1 MYYRKSRKFIPFILA
16 GLVLTL
22 IILLPQRGQ
31 AADQYIMLMEA
42 DGAIVPAMENYFDR
56 ALDQAEED
64 DVALVIIQLDT
75 PGGSVATTEEMV
87 QRIRTADVPI
97 VVYVSPRGAMA
108 ASAGSLITLS
118 GHVSAMAPNTV
129 IGAASPI
136 NGDGSDL
143 NETADKKAKEI
154 LTANMRTLTENRSP
168 EAQSLAESMITD
180 AVAVT
185 ATEALDIGLIDY
197 IATDTNDLIAQMD
210 GTTLSLN
217 DRSITLA
224 LAGLETR
231 SVGMSIIEEVLL
243 ILTDP
248 TLVFM
253 LLSVG
258 VLLIIIEFRA
268 PGGWVAGTMGAT
280 CVALSL
286 YGLGVLPINFLGL
299 IFVALSVILFALE
312 IHIPGTQGSLTAAAA
327 ISLAVGGLIMFN
339 RPQVRE
345 FGGISIAFVIAQSI
359 GIGIFG
365 AIMVNWLVRTVQHQ
379 PITGESGM
387 VGMIGKARTA
397 LSPQGMI
404 FVNGERWRA
413 ETTEGIHVEHGQ
425 PVRVVSVADLLLMVE
440 PVDSVIDADKKKNT

>member
-1 MYYRKSRKFIPFILA
+1 MLYRKMKKIIPLILGSLA
-16 GLVLTL
+16 LVMVLN
-22 IILLPQRGQ
+22 PQRGQ
-31 AADQYIMLMEA
+31 AADEYIMVMDA

-64 DVALVIIQLDT
+64 GVALVIIQLDT
-75 PGGSVATTEEMV
+75 PGGSVLTTEKMV
-87 QRIRTADVPI
+87 QRIRTADVPV
-97 VVYVSPRGAMA
+97 VVYVSPRGSMA

-118 GHVSAMAPNTV
+118 GHASAMAPETV

-154 LTANMRTLTENRSP
+154 LTANMRSLTENRSP
-168 EAQSLAESMITD
+168 EAQRVAQDMITE

-185 ATEALDIGLIDY
+185 ATEALEIGLIDY
-197 IATDTNDLIAQMD
+197 IALDIDDLIIQMD
-210 GTTLSLN
+210 GTTLLVN
-217 DRSITLA
+217 DSPQTLA

-231 SVGMSIIEEVLL
+231 LVGMSIVEQVLL

-268 PGGWVAGTMGAT
+268 PGGWFAGTIGAT

-299 IFVALSVILFALE
+299 IFIGLAVILFVLE
-312 IHIPGTQGSLTAAAA
+312 IQIPDTQGVLTAAAA
-327 ISLAVGGLIMFN
+327 VSLAAGGLIMFN
-339 RPQVRE
+339 RPQVRD
-345 FGGISIAFVIAQSI
+345 FGGISVAFVIAQSV
-359 GIGIFG
+359 GIGLSG
-365 AIMVNWLVRTVQHQ
+365 AIIVNWLLRTIKHQ

-387 VGMIGKARTA
+387 VGQIGKARTA
-397 LSPQGMI
+397 LEPQGMI

-413 ETTEGIHVEHGQ
+413 ETTEGVHVEQGQ
-425 PVRVVSVADLLLMVE
+425 SVRVVSILDLLLMVE
-440 PVDSVIDADKKKNT
+440 PVHGVIDSDKKKND

>member
-1 MYYRKSRKFIPFILA
+1 MLYREKKKVIALLLIGLAFALILF
-16 GLVLTL
+16 
-22 IILLPQRGQ
+22 PQRGQ
-31 AADQYIMLMEA
+31 AANEYIMLMDA

-56 ALDQAEED
+56 ALDQAED
-64 DVALVIIQLDT
+64 DNVALVIIQLDT

-87 QRIRTADVPI
+87 QRIRTADVPV
-97 VVYVSPRGAMA
+97 VVYVSPHGAMA

-118 GHVSAMAPNTV
+118 GHVSAMAPETV

-136 NGDGSDL
+136 NGNGTDL

-154 LTANMRTLTENRSP
+154 LTANMRSLTENRSP
-168 EAQSLAESMITD
+168 EAQQLAQEMITD
-180 AVAVT
+180 ARAVT

-197 IATDTNDLIAQMD
+197 IATSTNDLIAQMD
-210 GTTLSLN
+210 GTTVTLH
-217 DRSITLA
+217 DRSVTLA

-231 SVGMSIIEEVLL
+231 SVDMSMIEQLLL

-258 VLLIIIEFRA
+258 VLLVIIEFRA
-268 PGGWVAGTMGAT
+268 PGGWVAGTLGAT
-280 CVALSL
+280 CIALSL
-286 YGLGVLPINFLGL
+286 YGLGVLPINLLGL
-299 IFVALSVILFALE
+299 VFVGLAVVLFALE
-312 IHIPGTQGSLTAAAA
+312 IHIPGTQGALTAAAA
-327 ISLAVGGLIMFN
+327 ISLAAGGLIMFN

-345 FGGISIAFVIAQSI
+345 FGGISVAFVIAQSI

-365 AIMVNWLVRTVQHQ
+365 AIMVNWLIRTVKHQ
-379 PITGESGM
+379 PITGEAGM
-387 VGMIGKARTA
+387 VGMVGKARTA
-397 LSPQGMI
+397 LAPQGMI

-413 ETTEGIHVEHGQ
+413 ETTEGIHVEQGQ

-440 PVDSVIDADKKKNT
+440 PVDNVIESDKKKNT

>member
-1 MYYRKSRKFIPFILA
+1 MLYREKKKLVAFVLIGLALVFIF
-16 GLVLTL
+16 
-22 IILLPQRGQ
+22 LPQRSQ
-31 AADQYIMLMEA
+31 AADQYIMLMDA

-87 QRIRTADVPI
+87 QRIRTADVPV

-118 GHVSAMAPNTV
+118 GHASAMAPESV

-143 NETADKKAKEI
+143 NETADRKAKEI
-154 LTANMRTLTENRSP
+154 LTANMRSLTENRSP
-168 EAQSLAESMITD
+168 EAQRLAEEMITE

-197 IATDTNDLIAQMD
+197 IATDTDDLIAQMD
-210 GTTLSLN
+210 GTTLNLH
-217 DRSITLA
+217 DRSVTLA

-231 SVGMSIIEEVLL
+231 TVEMSIVEQVLL

-299 IFVALSVILFALE
+299 IFVGLAVILFVLE
-312 IHIPGTQGSLTAAAA
+312 IQIPDTQGALTAAAA
-327 ISLAVGGLIMFN
+327 VSLAAGGLIMFN

-345 FGGISIAFVIAQSI
+345 FGGISIAFVIAQSL
-359 GIGIFG
+359 GIGIAG
-365 AIMVNWLVRTVQHQ
+365 AIIVNWLIRTVRHQ

-387 VGMIGKARTA
+387 VGMIGKARTT
-397 LSPQGMI
+397 LEPQGMI

-413 ETTEGIHVEHGQ
+413 ETTEGVHVEQGQ
-425 PVRVVSVADLLLMVE
+425 SVRVVSVADLLLMVE
-440 PVDSVIDADKKKNT
+440 PVESVLETEKVKNT